1 MPRIAILGIF
11 VADLSFRAKRLPMM
25 GETLLGEG
33 FAMGP
38 GGKGSNQAV
47 AAARAG
53 GEVSFITRVGKDA
66 FGEIAVKTWSADGI
80 DTSQVSFADDAPT
93 GAAFIFVSSG
103 TGDNAIIVEPGAAR
117 TITPRSIEDAERAI
131 ASAEVFIT
139 QLEPPLAAARRGLEI
154 ARKHGVITVFNPAP
168 AVPVD
173 TSMLALCDYVT
184 PNETEA
190 EGLTGLKVTTLD
202 EARLAADKI
211 LVMGAKCAV
220 ITLGERG
227 VLLHDRAQ
235 SALVP
240 AFKMK
245 VVETTGA
252 GDAFNGGF
260 AVALAEGCSP
270 LEAARFGNAV
280 AGLSV
285 TRPGTAPSMPGRKE
299 IDALL
304 ASQTLV

>member
-1 MPRIAILGIF
+1 MPRISILGIF
-11 VADLSFRAKRLPMM
+11 VADLSFRAKRLPVM

-53 GEVSFITRVGKDA
+53 GQVSFITCVGKDA
-66 FGEIAVKTWSADGI
+66 FADIAIKTWSADGI
-80 DTSQVSFADDAPT
+80 DTSQVAFSGDRPT
-93 GAAFIFVSSG
+93 GAAFIFVSSES
-103 TGDNAIIVEPGAAR
+103 GDNAIIVESGAAA
-117 TITPRSIEDAERAI
+117 TITPAMVDKAEAAI
-131 ASAEVFIT
+131 AGSRVFIT
-139 QLEPPLAAARRGLEI
+139 QLEQPVETAWRGLEI
-154 ARKHGVITVFNPAP
+154 ARKHGVITIFNPAP
-168 AVPVD
+168 AMPVD
-173 TSMLALCDYVT
+173 PAMLALCDYVT

-190 EGLTGLKVTTLD
+190 AGLIGLPVTNVD
-202 EARLAADKI
+202 EARQAGDRL
-211 LVMGAKCAV
+211 LRMGAKAAV
-220 ITLGERG
+220 ITLGEKG
-227 VLLHDRAQ
+227 VLLHDGSQ
-235 SALVP
+235 SLLVP

-260 AVALAEGCSP
+260 AVAIAEGRP
-270 LEAARFGNAV
+270 ALDAARFGNAV

-285 TRPGTAPSMPGRKE
+285 TKAGTAPSMPRRSE

-304 ASQTLV
+304 AT